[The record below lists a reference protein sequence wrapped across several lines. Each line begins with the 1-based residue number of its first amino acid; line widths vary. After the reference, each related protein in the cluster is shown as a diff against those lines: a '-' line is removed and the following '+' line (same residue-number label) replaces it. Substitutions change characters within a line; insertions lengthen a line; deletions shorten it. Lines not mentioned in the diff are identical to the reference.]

1 MPGEHGCRH
10 PDGGIRYTAS
20 TYTGCSPVCGRWPG
34 STGKEDAVCTTER
47 RERDT
52 RYIALCSRVAS
63 GPVSGSD
70 NARGVPP
77 LAFSNPSRRDRTVG
91 GCGRQS
97 PSPSLQLLF
106 HAHRPTIDCWC
117 GVASANN
124 SRAQAPH
131 RRPHR
136 GFTISGHCG
145 GDCGMS
151 FPLVV
156 IIGIDLSRL
165 MTFVED
171 DRPREDDMG
180 QREGKVITEPAG
192 GYHRPAHNTARSSCC
207 RPLARRVID
216 SDKSHDN
223 RYDIARV
230 THCSAR
236 RFPFG
241 ARDVSNRM
249 PGRCL
254 QRRREG

>member
-1 MPGEHGCRH
+1 VHDRP
-10 PDGGIRYTAS
+10 T
-20 TYTGCSPVCGRWPG
+20 
-34 STGKEDAVCTTER
+34 
-47 RERDT
+47 ERDT

-63 GPVSGSD
+63 GPPSGSD
-70 NARGVPP
+70 NAPGVPP
-77 LAFSNPSRRDRTVG
+77 LAFSNPSHRDRADG

-97 PSPSLQLLF
+97 PRPSLHLLF
-106 HAHRPTIDCWC
+106 HAQPPTIDCWC
-117 GVASANN
+117 GAASANN

-131 RRPHR
+131 RRPYR
-136 GFTISGHCG
+136 GFAIAGHYG

-180 QREGKVITEPAG
+180 QRDRKDGKVGKVITDAVG
-192 GYHRPAHNTARSSCC
+192 GCHRPAHNTARSSCC

-216 SDKSHDN
+216 SDKTHDS

-236 RFPFG
+236 WFPFG